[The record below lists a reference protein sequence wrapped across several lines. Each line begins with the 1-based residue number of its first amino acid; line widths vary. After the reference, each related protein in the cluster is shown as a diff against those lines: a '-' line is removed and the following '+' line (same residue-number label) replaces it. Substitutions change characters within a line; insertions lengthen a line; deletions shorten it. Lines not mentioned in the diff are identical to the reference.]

1 MLDDASPRV
10 FDLQIEA
17 HVAMISQLNATSA
30 TLHVA
35 AKSTHVVVRVPTH
48 AIQVVGAS
56 SFHVGALGNEPYA
69 IEI

>member
-35 AKSTHVVVRVPTH
+35 AVVVRVPTH